1 MVCAAPLRRRRR
13 RRTECGSAVVEFVG
27 VVALLLLLF
36 LVIFQLSV
44 VLHIRN
50 VMAAAAAEGARYA
63 ANADRTDEEGADRA
77 RQAIATGLSDDL
89 ARKMTITARPAP
101 NDPGVVEVTI
111 SGPAPLFVPRLHPFR
126 ITVHGHALEES
137 R

>member
-1 MVCAAPLRRRRR
+1 M
-13 RRTECGSAVVEFVG
+13 
-27 VVALLLLLF
+27 LF
-36 LVIFQLSV
+36 LVIFQLGV

-63 ANADRTDEEGADRA
+63 ANADRTELDGEQRA
-77 RQAIATGLSDDL
+77 REAMATGLSDRL
-89 ARKMTITARPAP
+89 AKQMVVHAVPDP
-101 NDPGVVEVTI
+101 GDPGVVLVTI
-111 SGPAPLFVPRLHPFR
+111 SGPAPLFVPKLHAFD

>member
-1 MVCAAPLRRRRR
+1 MSGAAPLRRRRVDS
-13 RRTECGSAVVEFVG
+13 GSAVVEFVG
-27 VVALLLLLF
+27 VTALLLLLF
-36 LVIFQLSV
+36 LVIFQLGV

-63 ANADRTDEEGADRA
+63 ANADRTDEEGAQRA
-77 RQAIATGLSDDL
+77 REAIATGLSDEL
-89 ARKMTITARPAP
+89 ARNLVVTARPSP
-101 NDPGVVEVTI
+101 DDPGVVEVTI
-111 SGPAPLFVPRLHPFR
+111 TGPAPLFVPKLSPFR